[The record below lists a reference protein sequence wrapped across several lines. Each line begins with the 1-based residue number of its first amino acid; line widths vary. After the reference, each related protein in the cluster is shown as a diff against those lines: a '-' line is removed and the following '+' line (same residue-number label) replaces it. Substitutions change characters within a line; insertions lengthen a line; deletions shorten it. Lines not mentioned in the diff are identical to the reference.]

1 MYGGEE
7 GKDSRED
14 QARRFLAHFM
24 KGYTRENTLEDYWMA
39 QIPLFLMLR
48 ELIVYIGVFR
58 NYDVDESFSSLNNQW
73 LKDWIAESKQR
84 IEQSIPIVDIWN
96 RGENTK

>member
-1 MYGGEE
+1 
-7 GKDSRED
+7 
-14 QARRFLAHFM
+14 
-24 KGYTRENTLEDYWMA
+24 
-39 QIPLFLMLR
+39 MLR

-58 NYDVDESFSSLNNQW
+58 NYDGDESFSSLNNQW